1 MAAVPS
7 EIVVIDQPAHVSTKT
22 VATEQVTEVLDLAP
36 PLLPTEKIGPMGW
49 VRLLLHFELPE
60 NYDADEL
67 TSIFKK
73 SYTAFKDRV
82 PIAGCE
88 SIPTPT
94 YLEDGVLQLRHYGNE
109 IEHDFK
115 VKDLR
120 NGDFPSFEELK
131 RQGFP
136 TAVLDPEI
144 VCQRGQGGEWPAA
157 GVDRL
162 NTTMLQLNFINGGLL
177 LNMLFLHTVVDGAC
191 MYKFTELLAEEVRK
205 AQGLSIPEPA
215 EVPMADREKITKSS
229 GAKPGNPEDHPE
241 YVEIPFTPTGPPEK
255 LAAPITHGNV
265 FYFSPEKCQALKEL
279 ASPANAKLFKSNEDN
294 APFISTNDAI
304 TALVWRCTLNAQHK
318 HKQGEDKPSGPAM
331 LGLALDARR
340 RYAGQD
346 VHKHTIGNILG
357 FAPAVMDID
366 TLMDEDSTTLAD
378 IALIVR
384 GAVNKSK
391 DSYLDSITARV
402 ERVGNVARLIPTIF
416 LDMPGN
422 HGLLSSWREFPFYD
436 IKWGPALGDRMLAL
450 RPPRAGITHSMQVL
464 LPQRPEAG
472 PGIEVF
478 VNTEHSAME
487 TLLNDPLFREYAQA
501 PERV

>member
-7 EIVVIDQPAHVSTKT
+7 QISVVDQPQEVLLKT
-22 VATEQVTEVLDLAP
+22 TMTEHVTEVVDLAP
-36 PLLPTEKIGPMGW
+36 PLLPTEWIGPMGW
-49 VRLLLHFELPE
+49 VRLVYHFELPQ
-60 NYDADEL
+60 NYDAEEL
-67 TSIFKK
+67 TTIFKK
-73 SYTAFKDRV
+73 SYSAFKDRV

-88 SIPTPT
+88 FVPTPT
-94 YLEDGVLQLRHYGNE
+94 YLEDGKLQLRHYGDE

-120 NGDFPSFEELK
+120 NEDFPSFEELK
-131 RQGFP
+131 TKGFP
-136 TAVLDPEI
+136 VSALDPNV
-144 VCQRGQGGEWPAA
+144 VCQRGLGGEWPAA

-162 NTTMLQLNFINGGLL
+162 NTTMLQLNFVKGGLL
-177 LNMLFLHTVVDGAC
+177 LNMLFLHAAVDGAC

-205 AQGLSIPEPA
+205 AQGIPITEPA
-215 EVPMADREKITKSS
+215 EVPMADRAKIAKSS
-229 GAKPGNPEDHPE
+229 GAKPGNPEDHAE
-241 YVEIPFTPTGPPEK
+241 YLEIPFTPTGPPEK
-255 LAAPITHGNV
+255 LAMPIAHGNV
-265 FYFSPEKCQALKEL
+265 FYFSPEKIEALKEL
-279 ASPANAKLFKSNEDN
+279 ASPSNAKHFKSNEDN

-304 TALVWRCTLNAQHK
+304 TALIWRCTMNAQHK
-318 HKQGEDKPSGPAM
+318 HKEGETKPTGPSM

-346 VHKHTIGNILG
+346 VHKYTIGNILG
-357 FAPAVMDID
+357 FAPAIMDID
-366 TLMDEDSTTLAD
+366 TLMNEDEVTLAD

-402 ERVGNVARLIPTIF
+402 ERVNNVSRLIPTIF

-422 HGLLSSWREFPFYD
+422 HALLSSWREFPFYD
-436 IKWGPALGDRMLAL
+436 IKWGAALGDSILAV
-450 RPPRAGITHSMQVL
+450 RPPKAGVTHSMHVL
-464 LPQRPEAG
+464 LPQRPAAG

-478 VNTEHSAME
+478 VNTENDAME
-487 TLLNDPLFREYAQA
+487 TLLNDPLWRQYAEG

>member
-7 EIVVIDQPAHVSTKT
+7 EILVVDQPQDVSTKT
-22 VATEQVTEVLDLAP
+22 SAIEHVTELPDLAP

-49 VRLLLHFELPE
+49 LPE
-60 NYDADEL
+60 NYDAEEL

-73 SYTAFKDRV
+73 SYSAFKDRV

-88 SIPTPT
+88 AVPTPT
-94 YLEDGVLQLRHYGNE
+94 YLEDGLLQLRHYGNE
-109 IEHDFK
+109 IDHDFK

-120 NGDFPSFEELK
+120 NEDFPSFEELK

-136 TAVLDPEI
+136 TAALDPDV
-144 VCQRGQGGEWPAA
+144 VCQRGLGGEWPAA

-162 NTTMLQLNFINGGLL
+162 NTTMLQLNFIKGGLL
-177 LNMLFLHTVVDGAC
+177 LNMLFLHAFIDGAC
-191 MYKFTELLAEEVRK
+191 MYKFTGLLAEEVRK
-205 AQGLSIPEPA
+205 AQGLPIPNPA
-215 EVPMADREKITKSS
+215 EIPVADRAKIMKSS
-229 GAKPGNPEDHPE
+229 GAKPGNAEDHAE
-241 YVEIPFTPTGPPEK
+241 YLEVPFTPTGPPEK
-255 LAAPITHGNV
+255 LASPVAHGNV
-265 FYFSPEKCQALKEL
+265 FYFSPEKIQELKEL

-294 APFISTNDAI
+294 SPYISTNDAL
-304 TALVWRCTLNAQHK
+304 TALVWRCTMMAQHK
-318 HKQGEDKPSGPAM
+318 HKQGEEKPSGPSM

-346 VHKHTIGNILG
+346 VHKHTLGNILG

-366 TLMDEDSTTLAD
+366 TLLKEDEATLAD
-378 IALIVR
+378 IALVVR
-384 GAVNKSK
+384 ATVNKSK

-402 ERVGNVARLIPTIF
+402 ERLGNVARLVPTIF

-422 HGLLSSWREFPFYD
+422 HALLSSWREFPFYD
-436 IKWGPALGDRMLAL
+436 IRWGPALGDRLQAL
-450 RPPRAGITHSMQVL
+450 RPPKVGITHAMHVL

-478 VNTEHSAME
+478 VNTENSAME
-487 TLLNDPLFREYAQA
+487 TLLNDPVWKQFAQA